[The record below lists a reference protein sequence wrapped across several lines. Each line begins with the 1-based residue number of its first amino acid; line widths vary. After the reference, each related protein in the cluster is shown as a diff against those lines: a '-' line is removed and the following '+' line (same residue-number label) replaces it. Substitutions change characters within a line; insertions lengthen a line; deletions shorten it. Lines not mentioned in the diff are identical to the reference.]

1 MAKSKKNKKGL
12 AEKVAGG
19 KTNGPAKLNPF
30 DVRFVKDKQAV
41 IGKKK
46 RAEVGKPGITRAKA
60 IKKRKETL
68 LQEFKLKN
76 KTNLFLDKRIGEKDS
91 NLSSEDKMIARFTAE
106 RMRGTGKT
114 SIFNLG
120 DDLNLTHGGADIDSI
135 DRFED
140 PKSDD
145 EEEEELLG
153 KQFVDSAHFG
163 GFMSQVTFNCSL
175 FEQYLTVAPV
185 LG

>member
-1 MAKSKKNKKGL
+1 MTDRGDMAKSKKNKKGL

-19 KTNGPAKLNPF
+19 KANGPAKLNPF

-46 RAEVGKPGITRAKA
+46 RTEVGKPGITRAKA

-106 RMRGTGKT
+106 RMRNRAAEFF
-114 SIFNLG
+114 IAEML
-120 DDLNLTHGGADIDSI
+120 
-135 DRFED
+135 
-140 PKSDD
+140 
-145 EEEEELLG
+145 
-153 KQFVDSAHFG
+153 
-163 GFMSQVTFNCSL
+163 
-175 FEQYLTVAPV
+175 PV
-185 LG
+185 LPQHLAFLLLKSLLIRWKRSLLCDFEPRMI

>member
-1 MAKSKKNKKGL
+1 
-12 AEKVAGG
+12 
-19 KTNGPAKLNPF
+19 
-30 DVRFVKDKQAV
+30 
-41 IGKKK
+41 
-46 RAEVGKPGITRAKA
+46 
-60 IKKRKETL
+60 
-68 LQEFKLKN
+68 
-76 KTNLFLDKRIGEKDS
+76 
-91 NLSSEDKMIARFTAE
+91 MIARFTAE

-163 GFMSQVTFNCSL
+163 GFMSQVPYNFPMIAGFNFNSCFRLMMNSKLGKETLGKSSL
-175 FEQYLTVAPV
+175 RT
-185 LG
+185 